1 MVDGGDSATVCV
13 ENDGVIRLTLC
24 RSTMVDPRGGRR
36 STHVDRESMPGC
48 YGPMSHMV
56 ALIYHTQLN
65 SREGDCCGS

>member
-13 ENDGVIRLTLC
+13 ENDGAIRLTFC

-36 STHVDRESMPGC
+36 YIHVDRESMPGW
-48 YGPMSHMV
+48 YGPMSHMA
-56 ALIYHTQLN
+56 ALIHHTQLN